1 MNIIDR
7 PRRLEY
13 DWIPHID
20 KDIDKN
26 QYVYIILWE
35 DFHVK

>member
-13 DWIPHID
+13 DWIPYID
-20 KDIDKN
+20 NDIDKN
-26 QYVYIILWE
+26 QYVYILLLIPS
-35 DFHVK
+35 